1 MFHFQFNLQKKEKV
15 IIKNNLE
22 SLIENIEK
30 VIVGKRDVIE
40 KVVITLISGGHLLIE
55 DVPGIGKTMIAKA
68 LAKSMNLDF
77 KRIQFTPDLLPSD
90 IIGITIYNEK
100 TREFEFKKGPIFSNI
115 ILADE
120 INRTTP
126 KTQSALLEAMEE
138 RQVTVDGTTYKLSNP
153 FFVIATENPIE
164 YEGTFPLPEA
174 QLDRFFMKIEVGYPE
189 KNYEIEML
197 NRLEKTHPIFT
208 IVSVLSMDN
217 IIKIQNEVKNIYVDE
232 SVKEY
237 IVNLGKTIR
246 EDDDIYLGPSPRGL
260 LILMKVSQARAYLS
274 GRNYVIP
281 DDIKELFYP
290 VMSHRIIVKPESKI
304 KGINEKDVLERVLL
318 KVEVPIDKKI

>member
-1 MFHFQFNLQKKEKV
+1 M
-15 IIKNNLE
+15 KNSLD

-30 VIVGKRDVIE
+30 VIVGKRNVIE
-40 KVVITLISGGHLLIE
+40 KVVIALISGGHLLIE

-68 LAKSMNLDF
+68 LAKSINLDF
-77 KRIQFTPDLLPSD
+77 KRVQFTPDLLPSD

-138 RQVTVDGTTYKLSNP
+138 RQVTVDGATYKLVEP

-197 NRLEKTHPIFT
+197 NRLEKTHPIFS
-208 IVSVLSMDN
+208 IEGVISKDA

-232 SVKEY
+232 SLKEY
-237 IVNLGKTIR
+237 IVNLGRTIR

-290 VMSHRIIVKPESKI
+290 VMLHRIIVKPESKI

-318 KVEVPIDKKI
+318 KVEIPIDKKI

>member
-1 MFHFQFNLQKKEKV
+1 M
-15 IIKNNLE
+15 KNSLE

-30 VIVGKRDVIE
+30 VIVGKRNVIE
-40 KVVITLISGGHLLIE
+40 KVVIALISGGHLLIE

-68 LAKSMNLDF
+68 LAKSINLDF
-77 KRIQFTPDLLPSD
+77 KRVQFTPDLLPSD

-138 RQVTVDGTTYKLSNP
+138 RQVTVDGVTYKLVEP

-197 NRLEKTHPIFT
+197 NRLEMTHPIFS
-208 IVSVLSMDN
+208 IEGVISRDN

-232 SVKEY
+232 SLKEY
-237 IVNLGKTIR
+237 IVNLGRTIR

-260 LILMKVSQARAYLS
+260 LILMKVSQAKAYLS

-304 KGINEKDVLERVLL
+304 KGISEKDVLERVLL

>member
-1 MFHFQFNLQKKEKV
+1 MKTSIENL
-15 IIKNNLE
+15 IG
-22 SLIENIEK
+22 NIEK
-30 VIVGKRDVIE
+30 VIVGKRDIIE
-40 KVVITLISGGHLLIE
+40 KVIITLISGGHLLIE

-68 LAKSMNLDF
+68 LAKSINLDF

-100 TREFEFKKGPIFSNI
+100 TKEFDFKKGPIFSNV

-120 INRTTP
+120 INRSTP

-138 RQVTVDGTTYKLSNP
+138 KQVTVDGITHKLIEP
-153 FFVIATENPIE
+153 FFVVATENPIE

-174 QLDRFFMKIEVGYPE
+174 QLDRFFMKIEVGYPD
-189 KNYEIEML
+189 KDYEIEML
-197 NRLEKTHPIFT
+197 NRLEKVHPILT
-208 IVSVLSMDN
+208 IEEVISKDK
-217 IIKIQNEVKNIYVDE
+217 IIEIQNEVKNVYVDQ
-232 SVKEY
+232 SIKEY
-237 IVNLGKTIR
+237 IVNLGRTLR
-246 EDDDIYLGPSPRGL
+246 DDDDIYLGPSPRGL
-260 LILMKVSQARAYLS
+260 LILMKVSQGRAYIL

-281 DDIKELFYP
+281 DDVKELFYP

-318 KVEVPIDKKI
+318 KVEVPIDKKV

>member
-1 MFHFQFNLQKKEKV
+1 MNKKNSLENL
-15 IIKNNLE
+15 ID
-22 SLIENIEK
+22 NIEK

-40 KVVITLISGGHLLIE
+40 KVIISLISGGHLLIE
-55 DVPGIGKTMIAKA
+55 DVPGIGKTMLAKA
-68 LAKSMNLDF
+68 LAKSVNLDF

-120 INRTTP
+120 INRSTP

-138 RQVTVDGTTYKLSNP
+138 RQVTVDGVTHNLIEP

-174 QLDRFFMKIEVGYPE
+174 QLDRFFMKIEVGYPK

-197 NRLEKTHPIFT
+197 SRLEKVHPILT
-208 IVSVLSMDN
+208 IEDVISKDE
-217 IIKIQNEVKNIYVDE
+217 IIEIQNEVKNVYVDE
-232 SVKEY
+232 SLKEY
-237 IVNLGKTIR
+237 IVNLGITLR
-246 EDDDIYLGPSPRGL
+246 EDEDIYLGPSPRGL
-260 LILMKVSQARAYLS
+260 LILMKVSQARAFLY
-274 GRNYVIP
+274 GRSYIIP
-281 DDIKELFYP
+281 DDIKELFFSA
-290 VMSHRIIVKPESKI
+290 MSHRIIVKPESKI

-318 KVEVPIDKKI
+318 KVEIPIDKKA

>member
-1 MFHFQFNLQKKEKV
+1 M
-15 IIKNNLE
+15 KNSLE

-30 VIVGKRDVIE
+30 VIVGKRNVIE
-40 KVVITLISGGHLLIE
+40 KVVIALISGGHLLIE
-55 DVPGIGKTMIAKA
+55 DVPGIGKTMIAKG
-68 LAKSMNLDF
+68 LAKSINLDF

-138 RQVTVDGTTYKLSNP
+138 RQVTVDGTTYKLVEP

-197 NRLEKTHPIFT
+197 SRLEKTHPIFS
-208 IVSVLSMDN
+208 IEGVISKDE
-217 IIKIQNEVKNIYVDE
+217 IIEIQNEVKNIYVDE
-232 SVKEY
+232 SLKEY
-237 IVNLGKTIR
+237 IVNLGRTIR

-274 GRNYVIP
+274 GRNYVTP

-304 KGINEKDVLERVLL
+304 KGINEKDILERVLL

>member
-1 MFHFQFNLQKKEKV
+1 M
-15 IIKNNLE
+15 KNSLD

-30 VIVGKRDVIE
+30 VIVGKRNVIE
-40 KVVITLISGGHLLIE
+40 KVVIALISGGHLLIE

-68 LAKSMNLDF
+68 LAKSINLDF
-77 KRIQFTPDLLPSD
+77 KRVQFTPDLLPSD

-138 RQVTVDGTTYKLSNP
+138 RQVTVDGATYKLVEP

-197 NRLEKTHPIFT
+197 NRLEKTHPIFS
-208 IVSVLSMDN
+208 IEGVISKDA

-232 SVKEY
+232 SLKEY
-237 IVNLGKTIR
+237 IVNLGRTIR

-318 KVEVPIDKKI
+318 KVEIPIDKKV

>member
-1 MFHFQFNLQKKEKV
+1 MKGSIENL
-15 IIKNNLE
+15 IG
-22 SLIENIEK
+22 NIEK
-30 VIVGKRDVIE
+30 VIVGKRDIIE
-40 KVVITLISGGHLLIE
+40 KVIITLISGGHLLIE

-68 LAKSMNLDF
+68 LAKSINLDF

-100 TREFEFKKGPIFSNI
+100 TKEFDFKKGPIFSNV

-120 INRTTP
+120 INRSTP

-138 RQVTVDGTTYKLSNP
+138 KQVTVDGITHKLIEP
-153 FFVIATENPIE
+153 FFVVATENPIE

-174 QLDRFFMKIEVGYPE
+174 QLDRFFMKIEVGYPD

-197 NRLEKTHPIFT
+197 NRLEKVHPILT
-208 IVSVLSMDN
+208 IEEVISKDK
-217 IIKIQNEVKNIYVDE
+217 IIEIQNDVKNVYVDQ
-232 SVKEY
+232 SIKEY
-237 IVNLGKTIR
+237 IVNLGRALR

-260 LILMKVSQARAYLS
+260 LILMKVSQGRAYIL

-281 DDIKELFYP
+281 DDVKELFYP

-318 KVEVPIDKKI
+318 KVEVPIDKKV

>member
-1 MFHFQFNLQKKEKV
+1 M
-15 IIKNNLE
+15 KNSLE
-22 SLIENIEK
+22 NLIENIEK
-30 VIVGKRDVIE
+30 VIVGKRNVIE
-40 KVVITLISGGHLLIE
+40 KVIITLISGGHLLIE

-68 LAKSMNLDF
+68 LAKSISLDF

-120 INRTTP
+120 INRSTP

-138 RQVTVDGTTYKLSNP
+138 RQVTVDGITHKLVEP
-153 FFVIATENPIE
+153 FFVVATENPIE

-174 QLDRFFMKIEVGYPE
+174 QLDRFFMKIEVGYPD
-189 KNYEIEML
+189 KNFEIEML
-197 NRLEKTHPIFT
+197 SRLEKTHPIFL
-208 IVSVLSMDN
+208 IEDVVSKDK
-217 IIKIQNEVKNIYVDE
+217 IIEIQNEVKNIYVDE
-232 SVKEY
+232 SLKEY
-237 IVNLGKTIR
+237 IVNLGRTLR

-260 LILMKVSQARAYLS
+260 LILMRVSQARAYLY

-281 DDIKELFYP
+281 DDVKELFYP

-318 KVEVPIDKKI
+318 KVEIPIDKKV

>member
-1 MFHFQFNLQKKEKV
+1 MKTSIENL
-15 IIKNNLE
+15 IG
-22 SLIENIEK
+22 NIEK
-30 VIVGKRDVIE
+30 VIVGKRDIIE
-40 KVVITLISGGHLLIE
+40 KVIITLISGGHLLIE

-68 LAKSMNLDF
+68 LAKSINLDF

-100 TREFEFKKGPIFSNI
+100 TKEFDFKKGPIFSNV

-120 INRTTP
+120 INRSTP

-138 RQVTVDGTTYKLSNP
+138 KQVTVDGITHKLIEP
-153 FFVIATENPIE
+153 FFVVATENPIE

-174 QLDRFFMKIEVGYPE
+174 QLDRFFMKIEVGYPD

-197 NRLEKTHPIFT
+197 NRLEKVHPILT
-208 IVSVLSMDN
+208 IEEVISKDK
-217 IIKIQNEVKNIYVDE
+217 IIEIQNEVKNVYVDQ
-232 SVKEY
+232 SIKEY
-237 IVNLGKTIR
+237 IVNLGRTLR
-246 EDDDIYLGPSPRGL
+246 DDDDIYLGPSPRGL
-260 LILMKVSQARAYLS
+260 LILMKVSQGRAYIL

-281 DDIKELFYP
+281 DDVKELFYP

-318 KVEVPIDKKI
+318 KVEVPIDKKV

>member
-1 MFHFQFNLQKKEKV
+1 M
-15 IIKNNLE
+15 KNSLE
-22 SLIENIEK
+22 NLIENIEK
-30 VIVGKRDVIE
+30 VIVGKRNIIE
-40 KVVITLISGGHLLIE
+40 KVIITLISGGHLLIE

-68 LAKSMNLDF
+68 LAKSISLDF

-100 TREFEFKKGPIFSNI
+100 TREFEFKRGPIFSNI

-120 INRTTP
+120 INRSTP

-138 RQVTVDGTTYKLSNP
+138 RQVTVDGITHKLVEP
-153 FFVIATENPIE
+153 FFVVATENPIE

-174 QLDRFFMKIEVGYPE
+174 QLDRFFMKIEVGYPD
-189 KNYEIEML
+189 KNFEIEML
-197 NRLEKTHPIFT
+197 NRLEKTHPIFL
-208 IVSVLSMDN
+208 IEDVISKDK
-217 IIKIQNEVKNIYVDE
+217 IIEIQNEVKNIYLDE
-232 SVKEY
+232 SLKEY
-237 IVNLGKTIR
+237 IVNLGRTLR

-260 LILMKVSQARAYLS
+260 LILMRVSQARAYLY

-281 DDIKELFYP
+281 DDVKELFYP

-318 KVEVPIDKKI
+318 KVEIPIDKKI

>member
-1 MFHFQFNLQKKEKV
+1 M
-15 IIKNNLE
+15 KNSLE

-30 VIVGKRDVIE
+30 VIVGKRNVIE
-40 KVVITLISGGHLLIE
+40 KVVIALISGGHLLIE

-68 LAKSMNLDF
+68 LAKSINLDF

-138 RQVTVDGTTYKLSNP
+138 RQVSVDGKTYKLVEP

-208 IVSVLSMDN
+208 VVSVLSKDN
-217 IIKIQNEVKNIYVDE
+217 IIDIQNEVKNIYVDE
-232 SVKEY
+232 SLKEY
-237 IVNLGKTIR
+237 IVNLGRTIR

-304 KGINEKDVLERVLL
+304 KGINEKDILERVLL

>member
-1 MFHFQFNLQKKEKV
+1 VNM
-15 IIKNNLE
+15 KNSLE
-22 SLIENIEK
+22 NLIENIEK
-30 VIVGKRDVIE
+30 VIVGKRNVIE
-40 KVVITLISGGHLLIE
+40 KVIITLISGGHLLIE

-68 LAKSMNLDF
+68 LAKSISLDF

-120 INRTTP
+120 INRSTP

-138 RQVTVDGTTYKLSNP
+138 RQVTVDGITHKLVEP
-153 FFVIATENPIE
+153 FFVVATENPIE

-174 QLDRFFMKIEVGYPE
+174 QLDRFFMKIEVGYPD
-189 KNYEIEML
+189 KNFEIEML
-197 NRLEKTHPIFT
+197 SRLEKTHPIFL
-208 IVSVLSMDN
+208 IEDVVSKDK
-217 IIKIQNEVKNIYVDE
+217 IIEIQNEVKNIYVDE
-232 SVKEY
+232 SLKEY
-237 IVNLGKTIR
+237 IVNLGRTLR

-260 LILMKVSQARAYLS
+260 LILMRVSQARAYLY

-281 DDIKELFYP
+281 DDVKELFYP

-318 KVEVPIDKKI
+318 KVEIPIDKKV

>member
-1 MFHFQFNLQKKEKV
+1 M
-15 IIKNNLE
+15 KNSLE
-22 SLIENIEK
+22 NLIENIEK
-30 VIVGKRDVIE
+30 VIVGKRNVIE
-40 KVVITLISGGHLLIE
+40 KVIITLISGGHLLIE

-68 LAKSMNLDF
+68 LAKSISLDF

-120 INRTTP
+120 INRSTP

-138 RQVTVDGTTYKLSNP
+138 RQVTVDGITHKLVEP
-153 FFVIATENPIE
+153 FFVVATENPIE

-174 QLDRFFMKIEVGYPE
+174 QLDRFFMKIKVGYPD
-189 KNYEIEML
+189 KNFEIEML
-197 NRLEKTHPIFT
+197 SRLEKTHPIFL
-208 IVSVLSMDN
+208 IEDVVSKDK
-217 IIKIQNEVKNIYVDE
+217 IIEIQNEVKNIYVDE
-232 SVKEY
+232 SLKEY
-237 IVNLGKTIR
+237 IVNLGRTLR

-260 LILMKVSQARAYLS
+260 LILMRVSQARAYLY

-281 DDIKELFYP
+281 DDVKELFYP

-318 KVEVPIDKKI
+318 KVEIPIDKKV